1 MSEQSLAGKRAAV
14 TGAGSGIGRA
24 STEMMIAAGAR
35 VALID
40 RDEKTLDEMASTHG
54 DAVVPVPT
62 DLLDHDQCAGLMTRV
77 VDALGGIDIFH
88 ANAGLYVGGDLT
100 DASGD
105 EIDRMLQ
112 LNVNVVMKN
121 VRDVLPVMVEQGG
134 GDVIVTSSLAGHY
147 PTPWEP
153 VYASGKWATN
163 CFTQVTRRQYYKH
176 GIRVGSVSPGP
187 VDTNLWA
194 DQPEEQRRE
203 AKQTQAIIDPT
214 DVAEAIFF
222 MLTRPRHV
230 TIRDIIVMPTNFDL

>member
-1 MSEQSLAGKRAAV
+1 MSDTPLAGKTAAV

-24 STEMMIAAGAR
+24 STEAMVAAGAR

-40 RDEKTLDEMASTHG
+40 RDERALAAMVEAHG
-54 DAVVPVPT
+54 DAVVPVQA
-62 DLLDHDQCAGLMTRV
+62 DLLDTDECDQVIQRTIE
-77 VDALGGIDIFH
+77 ALGRIDIFH
-88 ANAGLYVGGDLT
+88 ANAGLYVGGPLT
-100 DASGD
+100 EASNAD
-105 EIDRMLQ
+105 IDRMLQ

-121 VRDVLPVMVEQGG
+121 VHDVLPHMVEQGS

-163 CFTQVTRRQYYKH
+163 AFTQITRRQYYQH
-176 GIRVGSVSPGP
+176 DIRVGSVSPGP

-203 AKQTQAIIDPT
+203 TREQKAIINPE
-214 DVAEAIFF
+214 DVADAIMF

-230 TIRDIIVMPTNFDL
+230 TIRDVIVMPTNFDL